1 MLATGEIPGLIPKDE
16 RDIVALE
23 CKNVFMK
30 EVGVKGQ
37 DPGPRELFTFFINRV
52 KDCLH
57 TILAFSPVGNKFRE
71 RSQKFPSL
79 FSQCT
84 IDWFLPWPEDA
95 LVAVSNSYLN
105 DFEMDSTP

>member
-37 DPGPRELFTFFINRV
+37 DPGPRELFTYFINRV

-57 TILAFSPVGNKFRE
+57 TILAFSPVGTKFRE
-71 RSQKFPSL
+71 RSQSSHPSSHHAQSIGSYPGL
-79 FSQCT
+79 KMHWLPYPTT
-84 IDWFLPWPEDA
+84 ILTI
-95 LVAVSNSYLN
+95 SR
-105 DFEMDSTP
+105 